1 MASRRCAS
9 MTAPKNEDE
18 TRPSVALVLTGNLF
32 FIPRIESAAMRSGLE
47 AVYGNSAS
55 GLLKS
60 TAGREV
66 ALALVDLELDEP
78 AWVEGVSLLS
88 EALKTGKP
96 DSAPVPLIAYGP
108 HGEAETLRKARAL
121 GCDAVLT
128 KRDFSQRLLE
138 LMNTRGSA
146 VIPS

>member
-1 MASRRCAS
+1 M
-9 MTAPKNEDE
+9 
-18 TRPSVALVLTGNLF
+18 
-32 FIPRIESAAMRSGLE
+32 
-47 AVYGNSAS
+47 
-55 GLLKS
+55 
-60 TAGREV
+60 
-66 ALALVDLELDEP
+66 
-78 AWVEGVSLLS
+78 SLLS

-121 GCDAVLT
+121 GCDAVLS